1 MKAHPFPTSSQTE
14 REPGHSV
21 PMAIKRQGQQGASC
35 SSVEGL
41 DRRRTMHLVGGRH
54 RGLVGH
60 VVGPSQLLDGFGRHG
75 LGEPQATP
83 GICRRSDLSHYW
95 LL

>member
-1 MKAHPFPTSSQTE
+1 
-14 REPGHSV
+14 
-21 PMAIKRQGQQGASC
+21 
-35 SSVEGL
+35 
-41 DRRRTMHLVGGRH
+41 MHLVGGRH

-60 VVGPSQLLDGFGRHG
+60 VVGSSQLLDGFGRHG